1 MIEGGNMLRREAK
14 IFVVGGKKE
23 GTTLGFW
30 EKVVTTENNAQMGE
44 GWVFSYRRA
53 V

>member
-1 MIEGGNMLRREAK
+1 MLRREAK

-23 GTTLGFW
+23 GTTLGSS
-30 EKVVTTENNAQMGE
+30 EKVVTTENNAQMGAE
-44 GWVFSYRRA
+44 DGFFSYRRA